1 MDDTAQIR
9 QKQMMGIPLSP
20 QEQAII
26 DPAKYGL
33 SVAQA
38 PAEQQFT
45 PAQLEMLSGM
55 SSNQEEQG
63 ALDQQMQM
71 ANSLRDAKVPQG
83 SRVQMSSGTSYEVPN
98 DPWGT
103 VAQNFVGQMQ
113 ANRLRKE
120 QKALREQD
128 RKARKEYMDAVVNP
142 KTAAQKQMDDMI
154 YGANEGARARAAAA
168 PASTTPPTLSERLRK
183 FRQEHMTI

>member
-20 QEQAII
+20 QEQAIL

-33 SVAQA
+33 NVAQA

-71 ANSLRDAKVPQG
+71 SESLRNAKAPEG
-83 SRVQMSSGTSYEVPN
+83 GRLQMSSGTSYEAPS
-98 DPWGT
+98 DPWGA

-120 QKALREQD
+120 QKVIRDEDREARKVFMDRMVNPRTAEELKGEASMDALR
-128 RKARKEYMDAVVNP
+128 
-142 KTAAQKQMDDMI
+142 TGTQMPRVTK
-154 YGANEGARARAAAA
+154 G
-168 PASTTPPTLSERLRK
+168 PTLSERLRN
-183 FRQEHMTI
+183 FRKNYMTI

>member
-20 QEQAII
+20 QEQAIL

-83 SRVQMSSGTSYEVPN
+83 SRVQMSSGSSYEAPN

-128 RKARKEYMDAVVNP
+128 REARKQYMDRMMNP
-142 KTAAQKQMDDMI
+142 RTAEELKGEASMDALRTGTQMPRVTK
-154 YGANEGARARAAAA
+154 E
-168 PASTTPPTLSERLRK
+168 PTLSERLRK